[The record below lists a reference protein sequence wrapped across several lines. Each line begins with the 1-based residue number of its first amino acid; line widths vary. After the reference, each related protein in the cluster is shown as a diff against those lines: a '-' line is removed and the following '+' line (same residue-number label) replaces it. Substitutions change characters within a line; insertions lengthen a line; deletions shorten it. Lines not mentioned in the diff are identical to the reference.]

1 MDPVPPLPLLLLEL
15 LLLPGL
21 LLVLAVALPGS
32 PALYEPFGQKVT
44 V

>member
-1 MDPVPPLPLLLLEL
+1 MDPVPPLLPLPLEL
-15 LLLPGL
+15 LLP

>member
-1 MDPVPPLPLLLLEL
+1 MDPVPPLPLLLEL
-15 LLLPGL
+15 LLLL
-21 LLVLAVALPGS
+21 ELVLAVALPGS